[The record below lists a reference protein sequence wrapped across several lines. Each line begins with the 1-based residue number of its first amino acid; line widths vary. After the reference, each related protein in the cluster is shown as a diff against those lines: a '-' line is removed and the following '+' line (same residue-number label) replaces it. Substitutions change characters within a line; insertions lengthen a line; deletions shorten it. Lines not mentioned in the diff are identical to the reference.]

1 MKISKINDNNSIN
14 SKYNSNRNKM
24 TDSIIDPNKPTTVC
38 FSGHPFEKYRQTET
52 PNPDTT
58 VKHNKINYL
67 I

>member
-24 TDSIIDPNKPTTVC
+24 TDSIIDPNKPTTIC
-38 FSGHPFEKYRQTET
+38 FSGHPFEKCRQTET
-52 PNPDTT
+52 LNPDTT